1 MKWTLDYLSSFGVI
15 LLIERKIWY
24 CCLQFIIL
32 IIVWPKIFYA
42 AHLDDF
48 WLKKKRKIY
57 THTTAR
63 SVKEVQLISYDW
75 TQWKEKY
82 QRYTHWNIMIM
93 MIFHSGKN
101 NRKKTDFLWIFK
113 WEMLTSFSQN
123 NVTLHNFSV
132 LIIIQVLAVQ
142 CKYDEDIFNFNLLK
156 SDQLEGVF

>member
-1 MKWTLDYLSSFGVI
+1 M
-15 LLIERKIWY
+15 LIERKIWY

-48 WLKKKRKIY
+48 WFKKK
-57 THTTAR
+57 
-63 SVKEVQLISYDW
+63 
-75 TQWKEKY
+75 KEKFIHIQQLGLWKKCNWY
-82 QRYTHWNIMIM
+82 HMTEINERKNIKDTLIETLWSWWFFTQEK
-93 MIFHSGKN
+93 ITG
-101 NRKKTDFLWIFK
+101 KKTDFLWIFK

-142 CKYDEDIFNFNLLK
+142 CKYDEDIFNFSLLK

>member
-48 WLKKKRKIY
+48 WLKKKKKNLY
-57 THTTAR
+57 TYNSYR

-75 TQWKEKY
+75 NQWKEKY

-132 LIIIQVLAVQ
+132 LIIIQVL
-142 CKYDEDIFNFNLLK
+142 
-156 SDQLEGVF
+156 

>member
-1 MKWTLDYLSSFGVI
+1 MNVRLFIIFWSDFVNREKNMILLSSVYNTDNSLTQDILCSTFGRF
-15 LLIERKIWY
+15 LI
-24 CCLQFIIL
+24 
-32 IIVWPKIFYA
+32 
-42 AHLDDF
+42 
-48 WLKKKRKIY
+48 KKKRRKIY

-75 TQWKEKY
+75 NQWKEKY

-142 CKYDEDIFNFNLLK
+142 CKYDEDIFNFSLLK

>member
-1 MKWTLDYLSSFGVI
+1 MNVRLFIIFWSDLVNREKNMILLSSVYNTDNSLTQDILCSTFGRF
-15 LLIERKIWY
+15 LI
-24 CCLQFIIL
+24 
-32 IIVWPKIFYA
+32 
-42 AHLDDF
+42 
-48 WLKKKRKIY
+48 KKKKGKIY

-75 TQWKEKY
+75 NQWKEKY

-142 CKYDEDIFNFNLLK
+142 CKYDEDIFNFSLLK

>member
-1 MKWTLDYLSSFGVI
+1 MNVRLFIIFWSDFVNREKNMILLSSVYNTDNSLTQDILCSTFGRF
-15 LLIERKIWY
+15 LIKE
-24 CCLQFIIL
+24 
-32 IIVWPKIFYA
+32 
-42 AHLDDF
+42 
-48 WLKKKRKIY
+48 KKRKIY

-75 TQWKEKY
+75 NQWKEKY

-142 CKYDEDIFNFNLLK
+142 CKYDEDIFNFSLLK

>member
-15 LLIERKIWY
+15 LLSSVY
-24 CCLQFIIL
+24 NTDNSLTQDIL
-32 IIVWPKIFYA
+32 CSTFGRFLIKE
-42 AHLDDF
+42 
-48 WLKKKRKIY
+48 KKRKIY

-75 TQWKEKY
+75 NQWKEKY

-142 CKYDEDIFNFNLLK
+142 CKYDEDIFNFSLLK